1 MFYLVLSEHANQP
14 HNFTNVVFA
23 TVITF
28 RSSLFR
34 AVGDPDLISYPDLT
48 LFLTMKS
55 EISLSLGRGRS
66 GYEINPDLEIR
77 RGGGRSPK
85 NRFRPFAP

>member
-1 MFYLVLSEHANQP
+1 MFHLVLSEHAKQP
-14 HNFTNVVFA
+14 QNFTNVVFA

-34 AVGDPDLISYPDLT
+34 AVADPDLISYPDLS
-48 LFLTMKS
+48 LFLTLKS

-85 NRFRPFAP
+85 NLFRPFAP

>member
-48 LFLTMKS
+48 LFLTLKS

-85 NRFRPFAP
+85 NLFRPFAP